1 MAKKNKTPELP
12 SFEQCRIITVPIERL
27 IPYQRNLRK
36 YDDTI
41 PVLEECIRQFG
52 FDDPIVIDNDN
63 FIICG
68 HARWKAARRLGL
80 KELPCI
86 KVTDLNPRQVN
97 AYRLAD
103 NKTAEQSEWNKAA
116 LNRELKKWKDFDF
129 KPFKFEPITYKGEK
143 GALARDFIVPPFS
156 VIRGKGSTCTD
167 LDMKWSSR
175 YCPYEKNYPA
185 HLCEVLVS
193 WFTPVGGKIISPLF
207 KSDAMEY
214 IATELGYKYL
224 DTLPSSEEKTDMLF
238 LDLLS
243 SAEQSMS
250 LDNDTLNTIKDAAG
264 TLSDNRFIVA
274 AVKECNDASMG
285 YRSTKGSELE
295 KFLRELGFKYYN
307 ELIHVYKN
315 ASELD
320 DDHEAFLR
328 TRIVPSRHITIMI
341 FYKGKTKK
349 IRTVFSDK
357 CTAEKKEVS
366 LSA

>member
-116 LNRELKKWKDFDF
+116 LTRELKTWSEFDF
-129 KPFKFEPITYKGEK
+129 KPFSFEPLTYKGEK
-143 GALARDFIVPPFS
+143 GTLARDFIVPPFS
-156 VIRGKGSTCTD
+156 VIQSRSDICLN
-167 LDMKWSSR
+167 LDVKWAPLCSS
-175 YCPYEKNYPA
+175 CKQDYPA
-185 HLCEVLVS
+185 HLCEILFN
-193 WFTPVGGKIISPLF
+193 WFTPVGGTIISPLY
-207 KSDAMEY
+207 KSDVAKY
-214 IATELGYKYL
+214 IAAELGYKYL
-224 DTLPSSEEKTDMLF
+224 DNLPSSEEETDMLF
-238 LDLLS
+238 LDLFS
-243 SAEQSMS
+243 FAEQSMS
-250 LDNDTLNTIKDAAG
+250 LDADTLNTIKGAAG

-274 AVKECNDASMG
+274 IVKERNDASMG

-307 ELIHVYKN
+307 ELIHIYKDTC
-315 ASELD
+315 ELD

-328 TRIVPSRHITIMI
+328 TRKVPSRHLTMMV
-341 FYKGKTKK
+341 FYKGKVKK
-349 IRTVFSDK
+349 IRDIFPDK
-357 CTAEKKEVS
+357 CTTKKKEVS